1 MNKEREKV
9 LQEEVDSLLSKGAV
23 ERVKDRN
30 RGFYSNIFLVAKKD
44 GGLRPV
50 INLSGLNVYIKKKT
64 FRMASLKDV
73 SQSLRRGDWAATIDL
88 KEAYLHVPIA
98 AQHRR
103 FLRFWWKGSSYQFR
117 RLPFG
122 LSSALRTFTRLT
134 LPLVTLCRANGVRII
149 VYLDDFLVL
158 ARSRPELHRHTRL
171 VLDILEKAGFQR
183 NPKKCHLEPRQRFEY
198 LGLLWDT
205 KKLRVFLPEDKI
217 RGFRLLGHTLLS
229 NPSLALAQRF
239 LGKAIFARRAVQLGR
254 MFLRPLQMAVIKA
267 LTSDRLVLSNDARES
282 IRWWTRPPTDGM
294 DLTPYSTQIAMT
306 TDASNY
312 GWGATMD
319 EKKASG
325 RWSAAERKLHIN
337 HLELLAVFRGV
348 QGFLRHLR
356 NKRVTVHLD
365 NVTAAAYLAKEGG
378 TRSETLNALTT
389 QILIFCRDHG
399 IALSPAYLP
408 GIANLGADALSRGTE
423 TREWFINPRVSERI
437 FSRLGLPQ
445 IDLFASRRSAQVK
458 TYFSLDWR
466 DNHSAGTNALNQSWT
481 FKHMYAFPPP
491 QVIPLIL
498 GRMRECK
505 GTLILVTPFWS
516 RAAWSPELLQMAV
529 PAPLRLPQH
538 LSTVRDLSTGRP
550 LPSLQKLK
558 LTVWLICGKHL
569 EARGQITPWQ
579 NSSVDPGGVL
589 QRPNMHV
596 HGETGQSGVGDS
608 LYQELRQL

>member
-1 MNKEREKV
+1 MGPLRKGRFRARSGQGSSARIRVEAPVSRPKPPPVERINKEREKV

-23 ERVKDRN
+23 ERVKDRK
-30 RGFYSNIFLVAKKD
+30 RGFYSNIFLVAKKAT
-44 GGLRPV
+44 
-50 INLSGLNVYIKKKT
+50 KKAKN
-64 FRMASLKDV
+64 
-73 SQSLRRGDWAATIDL
+73 
-88 KEAYLHVPIA
+88 AYLHIPIA

-103 FLRFWWKGSSYQFR
+103 FLRFWWKSSSYQFR

-122 LSSALRTFTRLT
+122 LSSAPRTFTRLT

-158 ARSRPELHRHTRL
+158 ARSRAELRRHTRL
-171 VLDILEKAGFQR
+171 VLDI
-183 NPKKCHLEPRQRFEY
+183 HLEPRQRFEY

-205 KKLRVFLPEDKI
+205 KELRVFLPEDKI
-217 RGFRLLGHTLLS
+217 RGFRQLGRTLLS
-229 NPSLALAQRF
+229 NPGLALAQRF
-239 LGKAIFARRAVQLGR
+239 LGKAIFACRAVQLGR
-254 MFLRPLQMAVIKA
+254 MFLRPLQMAVIEA
-267 LTSDRLVLSNDARES
+267 LRSDRLALSNNARES
-282 IRWWTRPPTDGM
+282 IRWWTPPPTNGM

-312 GWGATMD
+312 KWGATMD

-325 RWSAAERKLHIN
+325 RRSAAERKLHIN

-348 QGFLRHLR
+348 QRFLRHLR

-365 NVTAAAYLAKEGG
+365 NVTAAAYLAKEEG
-378 TRSETLNALTT
+378 TRPETLNALAKE
-389 QILIFCRDHG
+389 ILMFCRDHG

-445 IDLFASRRSAQVK
+445 IYLFASRRSVQVK
-458 TYFSLDWR
+458 TYFSLDRR
-466 DNHSAGTNALNQSWT
+466 DNHSAGRNALNQSWT

-491 QVIPLIL
+491 QIVPLIL

-516 RAAWSPELLQMAV
+516 KAAWLPELLQMAV
-529 PAPLRLPQH
+529 RAPFRLSRHP
-538 LSTVRDLSTGRP
+538 STVRDPSTGRP
-550 LPSLQKLK
+550 LVAE
-558 LTVWLICGKHL
+558 T
-569 EARGQITPWQ
+569 EADGLAHMREAFRVQ
-579 NSSVDPGGVL
+579 
-589 QRPNMHV
+589 
-596 HGETGQSGVGDS
+596 GD
-608 LYQELRQL
+608 R